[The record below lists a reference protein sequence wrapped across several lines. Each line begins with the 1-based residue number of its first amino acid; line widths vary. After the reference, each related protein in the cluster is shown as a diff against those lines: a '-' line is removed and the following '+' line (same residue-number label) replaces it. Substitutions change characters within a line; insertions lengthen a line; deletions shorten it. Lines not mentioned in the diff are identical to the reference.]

1 MKKLTSLLLLLFCT
15 SAFAT
20 GNGTGPTVP
29 WPTSIVNKH
38 ELLFEDLRGDWIGY
52 SQNSLW
58 FVHIDYNFSSPEGLA
73 SIEIRSNALF
83 TSQAF
88 GWLRSW
94 DKIFW
99 GEVTMDDNH
108 KTAFILYKDGDGTKL
123 RIGKNAKTYYDIKL
137 YRK

>member
-1 MKKLTSLLLLLFCT
+1 MKSILSLVLLFAAST
-15 SAFAT
+15 SFA
-20 GNGTGPTVP
+20 GPGATPVFP

-52 SQNSLW
+52 SNNSLW
-58 FVHIDYNFSSPEGLA
+58 FVNIDYNFSSPEGLA

-83 TSQAF
+83 TSQAV
-88 GWLRSW
+88 GWLQSW

-108 KTAFILYKDGDGTKL
+108 KTSFILYKDGDGTKL
-123 RIGKNAKTYYDIKL
+123 RIGKSAKTYYDIKL